1 MRIANLAVGLAL
13 GLAACTLPAQQQ
25 SMPGMPG
32 MNMPQQPAK
41 PNPPAKKPATDQQRQ
56 SMPDMPGMNM
66 PGMDMSKPQKK
77 SPAEPG
83 QPNRNQKS
91 PETMPEDMKGMG
103 QDSGNPKAKQNSAS
117 ERDSA
122 RQQAGQVGK
131 KPNDRSDQQS
141 IQVPVQE
148 LQEPEALEFRTG
160 TDMPAPE
167 LLGDV
172 VKRDPMTLEQFLAMA
187 DKMNPTLA
195 QAQRNVD
202 RSNQQA
208 RQVSL
213 PPNLIVGYSGDHIRG
228 GQYHGGEQG
237 AYFNQEFVLG
247 HKLALRRDIYRAEG
261 RSNEYALEVQRARV
275 HNDVARA
282 FFNSLAAQQTV
293 IIHDRLLKV
302 ALDSD
307 TNTHELNRIGQED
320 AAAILTAEVAAE
332 QARIDF
338 LNAQRMFLAHY
349 AQLATFAGQHSL
361 EVHPLTGALVEP
373 PAFDPEE
380 YVRRDVDESPL
391 VKRAQA
397 DEALGVAR
405 LKDAKR
411 ERVPNLTVNA
421 GEWYSGE
428 EVNSGRKAGWE
439 SFAQAGVQLP
449 LWNHNQGNVEASKIL
464 LDRAHHDVERTKLWT
479 RNQTEPLAQQYQ
491 TAHFTAER
499 YRTEMI
505 PRARRAYEL
514 QVIKYQQMSLE
525 YPPVLAAQHMLF
537 TLQLGYTQALNEEW
551 RAAIALQNYAL
562 MNGLDD
568 PISTGTDSTTINLP
582 TAPGPNQ

>member
-1 MRIANLAVGLAL
+1 MKTVTLAL
-13 GLAACTLPAQQQ
+13 GLALSAAPFVPGVLYAQ
-25 SMPGMPG
+25 
-32 MNMPQQPAK
+32 
-41 PNPPAKKPATDQQRQ
+41 Q
-56 SMPDMPGMNM
+56 SMPDMPGMTM
-66 PGMDMSKPQKK
+66 PAQPKQQTTSAKATK
-77 SPAEPG
+77 
-83 QPNRNQKS
+83 PNRNQQS
-91 PETMPEDMKGMG
+91 PETMPADMKAMG
-103 QDSGNPKAKQNSAS
+103 HDTGNKKAQQNAASMEDSVS
-117 ERDSA
+117 
-122 RQQAGQVGK
+122 QQAGQVGK

-141 IQVPVQE
+141 ITVPIQE

-160 TDMPAPE
+160 GDMPAPE
-167 LLGDV
+167 LLGEV
-172 VKRDPMTLEQFLAMA
+172 VKRDPMTLEQFIALA
-187 DKMNPTLA
+187 DKANPTLA
-195 QAQRNVD
+195 QAQRNVE
-202 RSNQQA
+202 RSTEQA

-213 PPNLIVGYSGDHIRG
+213 PPDPIVGYNGDHIRG

-237 AYFNQEFVLG
+237 AFFSQEFVLG

-261 RSNEYALEVQRARV
+261 RSNQYALEVQRARV

-282 FFNSLAAQQTV
+282 FFDTLAAQQSV

-302 ALDSD
+302 ALDAD

-332 QARIDF
+332 QARVDF
-338 LNAQRMFLAHY
+338 LNAQRMFISHF
-349 AQLATFAGQHSL
+349 AQLATFAGQHTL
-361 EVHPLTGALVEP
+361 ELHPLTGALVEP

-380 YVRRDVDESPL
+380 LVRRDVEESPL

-397 DEALGVAR
+397 EEAIGEVR

-411 ERVPNLTVNA
+411 ERVPNLNVTA

-428 EVNSGRKAGWE
+428 EVNSGRKAGFE
-439 SFAQAGVQLP
+439 SFVQAGVQLP
-449 LWNHNQGNVEASKIL
+449 LWNRNQGNVEASRIL
-464 LDRAHHDVERTKLWT
+464 LDRAHRNVERSKLWT
-479 RNQTEPLAQQYQ
+479 HNQTEPLAQEYQ
-491 TAHFTAER
+491 TARFTAER
-499 YRTEMI
+499 YRTEML

-514 QVIKYQQMSLE
+514 QVTKYQQMALE

-537 TLQLGYTQALNEEW
+537 TLQLGYTEALNQEW

-562 MNGLDD
+562 MNGLDE

>member
-1 MRIANLAVGLAL
+1 MKTTKLAVSLAL
-13 GLAACTLPAQQQ
+13 GLAACTLGAQQQ
-25 SMPGMPG
+25 SMPDMPG

-41 PNPPAKKPATDQQRQ
+41 PKPPAKKPATGQQQQ
-56 SMPDMPGMNM
+56 SMPGMDM
-66 PGMDMSKPQKK
+66 PGMDMSKPEKK
-77 SPAEPG
+77 SPAKPG
-83 QPNRNQKS
+83 QPNRNQKT

-103 QDSGNPKAKQNSAS
+103 LDSGNAKAKQNSAS
-117 ERDSA
+117 EQDSV

-141 IQVPVQE
+141 IQVPIQE

-172 VKRDPMTLEQFLAMA
+172 VKREPMTLEQFMALA
-187 DKMNPTLA
+187 DKANPTLA
-195 QAQRNVD
+195 QAQQNVE

-208 RQVSL
+208 RQISL
-213 PPNLIVGYSGDHIRG
+213 PPDPIVGYNGDHIRG

-237 AYFNQEFVLG
+237 AFFSQEFVLG

-261 RSNEYALEVQRARV
+261 RSNQYALEVQRARV

-282 FFNSLAAQQTV
+282 FFDTLAAQQSV

-302 ALDSD
+302 ALDAD

-332 QARIDF
+332 QARVDF
-338 LNAQRMFLAHY
+338 LNAQRMFIANFARLS
-349 AQLATFAGQHSL
+349 TFAGQHTL
-361 EVHPLTGALVEP
+361 ELHPLIGALVEP

-380 YVRRDVDESPL
+380 LVRRDMEESPL

-397 DEALGVAR
+397 DEAIGETR
-405 LKDAKR
+405 LKNAKR
-411 ERVPNLTVNA
+411 ERVPNLNVTA

-439 SFAQAGVQLP
+439 SFVQAGVQLP
-449 LWNHNQGNVEASKIL
+449 LWNRNQGNVEASKVL
-464 LDRAHHDVERTKLWT
+464 LGRAHRDVERTKLWT
-479 RNQTEPLAQQYQ
+479 HNQTEPLAQEYQ
-491 TAHFTAER
+491 TARFTAER
-499 YRTEMI
+499 YRMEML

-514 QVIKYQQMSLE
+514 QVTKYQQMSLE
-525 YPPVLAAQHMLF
+525 YPPVLAAQHLLF

-562 MNGLDD
+562 MNGLDE
-568 PISTGTDSTTINLP
+568 PISIGTDSTTINLP

>member
-1 MRIANLAVGLAL
+1 MKTVTLAL
-13 GLAACTLPAQQQ
+13 GLALSAAPFVPGVLYAQ
-25 SMPGMPG
+25 
-32 MNMPQQPAK
+32 
-41 PNPPAKKPATDQQRQ
+41 Q

-66 PGMDMSKPQKK
+66 PAQPKQQTTSAKATKPNKNQ
-77 SPAEPG
+77 
-83 QPNRNQKS
+83 QP
-91 PETMPEDMKGMG
+91 PETMPADMKAMG
-103 QDSGNPKAKQNSAS
+103 HDTGNKKAQQNAASMEDSVS
-117 ERDSA
+117 
-122 RQQAGQVGK
+122 QQAGQVGK

-141 IQVPVQE
+141 ITVPIQE

-160 TDMPAPE
+160 GDMPAPE
-167 LLGDV
+167 LLGEV
-172 VKRDPMTLEQFLAMA
+172 VKRDPMTLEQFIALA
-187 DKMNPTLA
+187 DKANPTLA
-195 QAQRNVD
+195 QAQRNVE
-202 RSNQQA
+202 RSTEQA

-213 PPNLIVGYSGDHIRG
+213 PPDPIVGYNGDHIRG

-237 AYFNQEFVLG
+237 AFFSQEFVLG

-261 RSNEYALEVQRARV
+261 RSNQYALEVQRARV

-282 FFNSLAAQQTV
+282 FFDTLAAQQSV

-302 ALDSD
+302 ALDAD

-332 QARIDF
+332 QARVDF
-338 LNAQRMFLAHY
+338 LNAQRMFISHF
-349 AQLATFAGQHSL
+349 AQLATFAGQHTL
-361 EVHPLTGALVEP
+361 ELHPLTGALVEP

-380 YVRRDVDESPL
+380 LVRRDVKESPL

-397 DEALGVAR
+397 EEAIGEVR

-411 ERVPNLTVNA
+411 ERVPNLNVTA

-428 EVNSGRKAGWE
+428 EVNSGRKAGFE
-439 SFAQAGVQLP
+439 SFVQAGVQLP
-449 LWNHNQGNVEASKIL
+449 LWNRNQGNVEASRIL
-464 LDRAHHDVERTKLWT
+464 LDRAHRNVERSKLWT
-479 RNQTEPLAQQYQ
+479 HNQTEPLAQEYQ
-491 TAHFTAER
+491 TARFTAER
-499 YRTEMI
+499 YRTEML

-514 QVIKYQQMSLE
+514 QVTKYQQMALE

-537 TLQLGYTQALNEEW
+537 TLQLGYTEALNQEW

-562 MNGLDD
+562 MNGLDE